1 MMELIADLSKLRLG
15 VVTPD
20 MEKCAAILKEE
31 LPFET
36 VRTPSGT
43 EYNGWIVP
51 DSWHVEKATIHND
64 KDALIQDGEDHLIGV
79 YMYSP
84 SFVAGIGGA
93 YLKQHLSYSGL
104 NDNARIFHCDNLYK
118 PHKRDWGFSVTKKFY
133 DSIGDREAF
142 HVELRTVTA
151 PGEML
156 SHTAS
161 SIGSDPN
168 PASFLM
174 MSHNCHP
181 SLCNDDLSGIAVGIE
196 VMKRLPQGHRHTYR
210 IIVMPEHYGTIFPLS
225 DPSCNWRQASGG
237 VFLEAFGT
245 TGPLALQRSFTGVAL
260 IDRAIRNA
268 VSGGNNTVRI
278 DESGSHQ
285 SGPYGAWYEKAFRQ
299 VAGNDETTMEAPGI
313 EVPFA
318 SLTRYPF
325 PQYHTSDDT
334 VELMDAG
341 KLEEAVQVMLDAI
354 DILERDCVMTRTCPD
369 GLVCLSNPKYDLYL
383 PFWDPSMK
391 DRANLDQLGA
401 AGVQWNYLMNCF
413 PRYLDGKTTCL
424 QIAERFNLPFRAVR
438 DYAAAWE
445 AKSLLKTS
453 PAPIDNSCPKGIPP
467 W

>member
-1 MMELIADLSKLRLG
+1 MNMLGLIKELATLRLG

-20 MEKCAAILKEE
+20 MGKCADILKRE
-31 LPFET
+31 LPFDT
-36 VRTPSGT
+36 VSFPSGT
-43 EYNGWIVP
+43 QYNGWIVP
-51 DSWHVEKATIHND
+51 DSWHVEKATIHNVT
-64 KDALIQDGEDHLIGV
+64 DALIQDGEDHLIGV

-196 VMKRLPQGHRHTYR
+196 VMKRLPKGHRHTYR
-210 IIVMPEHYGTIFPLS
+210 MIVMPEHYGTVFPLS
-225 DPSCNWRQASGG
+225 DPACSWRQASGG
-237 VFLEAFGT
+237 MFLEAFGT

-268 VSGGNNTVRI
+268 LLGH
-278 DESGSHQ
+278 DH
-285 SGPYGAWYEKAFRQ
+285 YEKAFRQ

-325 PQYHTSDDT
+325 AQYHTSDDT

-341 KLEEAVQVMLDAI
+341 KLEEAVQVVLDAI
-354 DILERDCVMTRTCPD
+354 DIVERDCVMTRTCPD
-369 GLVCLSNPKYDLYL
+369 GLVCLSNPKYDLYM
-383 PFWDPSMK
+383 PYWDPSMK

-438 DYAAAWE
+438 DYIQKWE
-445 AKSLLKTS
+445 DRGLLKTA
-453 PAPIDNSCPKGIPP
+453 PAPIDNTEQKGIPP